1 MKKFTPGAQR
11 ISSGLLAVNI
21 NALITQ
27 EQEQQIRDVLTE
39 LSRKVEPV
47 LIERVSRI
55 LGTEM
60 RKIS

>member
-27 EQEQQIRDVLTE
+27 DQEQQIRDVLTE
-39 LSRKVEPV
+39 MSGKIEPV
-47 LIERVSRI
+47 LLARVSQI

-60 RKIS
+60 RKTQ